1 MTQEEFVANQKS
13 RRKRTSISHTNLNVL
28 KKAFILEPFPSR
40 QSVNKLSSEI
50 RLPYRVIKVW
60 FQNERAKK
68 VKKFGRGAFKNN
80 DITGQETSMADI
92 QVITI
97 SLVSWMRFQGALRSP
112 GEVPLD
118 FWECTVLKDIVGIQ
132 KPELKNIRFWKFPVI
147 KCPVSRSR
155 SPLYRT
161 ST

>member
-50 RLPYRVIKVW
+50 QLPYRVIKVW

-68 VKKFGRGAFKNN
+68 VKKFGRGAFKNF

-97 SLVSWMRFQGALRSP
+97 SRCFSN
-112 GEVPLD
+112 EVPGS
-118 FWECTVLKDIVGIQ
+118 LKKLCRGSTRFLRKPLQTLIFNPFFHNLTKNQNTVGI
-132 KPELKNIRFWKFPVI
+132 
-147 KCPVSRSR
+147 
-155 SPLYRT
+155 
-161 ST
+161 

>member
-68 VKKFGRGAFKNN
+68 VKKFGRGAFKNF

-97 SLVSWMRFQGALRSP
+97 SRCFSN
-112 GEVPLD
+112 EVPGS
-118 FWECTVLKDIVGIQ
+118 LKKLWRGST
-132 KPELKNIRFWKFPVI
+132 RFL
-147 KCPVSRSR
+147 RM
-155 SPLYRT
+155 
-161 ST
+161 